1 MTFKLPK
8 NIDNTGRWIRC
19 AIGILLLGFAYW
31 KMSWIL
37 LILALFVLFE
47 SLMSW
52 CVVYHIL
59 GKNSCPI
66 KKK

>member
-1 MTFKLPK
+1 MKFKLPK
-8 NIDNTGRWIRC
+8 NIDSTGRLIRFV
-19 AIGILLLGFAYW
+19 IGILLLLFAYW
-31 KMSWIL
+31 KMSWIA

-52 CVVYHIL
+52 CVVYQIL